1 VQKQYYSL
9 LTKFFFFTTLVLI
22 GLYLYHFSR
31 VFFIDEYMPSRAD
44 PIWYYLDTKAF
55 FENSSILSPY
65 IQDESVSKIGEA
77 GAHGP
82 GYAIFY
88 GLIAKVFGFND
99 QLILWVNFFLLGTLV
114 FLILRF
120 NRFDKLSKYILI
132 TIQLSYFTTLWNCFA
147 FTPEIIHIFL
157 ANIIAFHL
165 IEISKGLEETKVV
178 SKKDFFLLGLIIV
191 LAGFFRYSWVL
202 SILGIFAF
210 TKKKN
215 DFWYFTSICIFIL
228 GLGMIYLKLFH
239 ATYYGLVLGNC
250 SEFIKQGNLPACVN
264 SVYNNVAMNMP
275 MFFYKYYYSNYYF
288 LTKLVF
294 VVSLICLISIFY
306 KTKSRLIFAVVC
318 IQLIYFLS
326 LFLFY
331 DAYDTRD
338 IRGLTPSLIIALI
351 TLAYHKKYFLI
362 SLFALS
368 FLLVFPSN
376 YKDFKYKIYD
386 LSLESGR
393 IHKKFDL
400 DILKRLQAKNS
411 NVITVLI
418 PEQFYWAAMPNRNP
432 ITIKDILHT
441 KSLALPLK
449 NYQGVPIR
457 YTVNTAAFPPY
468 HLHNKI
474 KVDYVI
480 DLNSGRILSI

>member
-1 VQKQYYSL
+1 MQKKYYNL
-9 LTKFFFFTTLVLI
+9 LTNFFFFTTLVLV
-22 GLYLYHFSR
+22 GFYLYHFFR
-31 VFFIDEYMPSRAD
+31 VFSIDEYMPSRAD

-65 IQDESVSKIGEA
+65 IQDESVSRIGEA

-99 QLILWVNFFLLGTLV
+99 KLILWVNFFLLSTLV
-114 FLILRF
+114 FLIIRST
-120 NRFDKLSKYILI
+120 RFDKWSKYLLI

-157 ANIIAFHL
+157 ANIIAFYF
-165 IEISKGLEETKVV
+165 IEISKESEEGKEI
-178 SKKDFFLLGLIIV
+178 SKKNFFLLGLFIV

-202 SILGIFAF
+202 SIFGIFAF

-215 DFWYFTSICIFIL
+215 DLWLLSPFCIFIL
-228 GLGMIYLKLFH
+228 GLGLIYLKLFH

-250 SEFIKQGNLPACVN
+250 SEFIKQGNLPACIN
-264 SVYNNVAMNMP
+264 SVYNNVAMNFP
-275 MFFYKYYYSNYYF
+275 MFFYKYYYSSYYF

-294 VVSLICLISIFY
+294 IVFLIFLISTWF
-306 KTKSRLIFAVVC
+306 KTKSRLILAVVI
-318 IQLIYFLS
+318 IQMIYFLS

-338 IRGLTPSLIIALI
+338 IRGLTPCLIIALI
-351 TLAYHKKYFLI
+351 TLAYYKKNKLI
-362 SLFALS
+362 SLVALA
-368 FLLVFPSN
+368 FILVFPSN

-393 IHKKFDL
+393 IYKNFDL
-400 DILKRLQAKNS
+400 EILKRLPAKNPKQ
-411 NVITVLI
+411 ITVLV
-418 PEQFYWAAMPNRNP
+418 PEQFYWTPMPNRNP
-432 ITIKDILHT
+432 LTIKDILHT
-441 KSLALPLK
+441 RSLALPLK

-457 YTVNTAAFPPY
+457 YTVNTTAFPPY
-468 HLHNKI
+468 HLHHKI
-474 KVDYVI
+474 KVDYLI
-480 DLNSGRILSI
+480 DLNSGRIISI